1 MCDENCLAFLRKHL
15 PTELLRGASILE
27 VGSRDVN
34 GSIRPSIEAFHP
46 SRYLGVDLQAGPLVD
61 EICDVVDLV
70 TRFGLAAFQVVIS
83 TEMLEHVFDWR
94 AAVQNLKQ
102 VLAPE
107 GVLALTTRSIGFPYH
122 EFPGDYWRYEPQ
134 DLKLIFA
141 DFETLAIER
150 LPARGVGLV
159 ARKPVSPASAI
170 DLSRI
175 ELYSVRP
182 EHIE

>member
-1 MCDENCLAFLRKHL
+1 MCDENCLAFLRNHL
-15 PTELLRGASILE
+15 PTSLLPAASILE
-27 VGSRDVN
+27 VGSRDVD
-34 GSIRPSIEAFHP
+34 GSIRPSIETFHP
-46 SRYLGVDLQAGPLVD
+46 RCYVGVDREAGPLVD
-61 EICDVVDLV
+61 EICDVADLV

-83 TEMLEHVFDWR
+83 TELLEHVLDWR
-94 AAVQNLKQ
+94 AAVQSLKQ

-141 DFETLAIER
+141 DFETIAIER
-150 LPARGVGLV
+150 LPASGVGLV
-159 ARKPVSPASAI
+159 ARKPASPASAI

-175 ELYSVRP
+175 ELYRVRP